1 VAILKGA
8 DKMKK
13 FEQVT
18 LEYTDNNGKKMK
30 RSADLIKDFS
40 ISLNTKYLVSFE
52 TIEEAKKF
60 AADVKRK
67 RMMVT
72 NEQGITKI
80 YRVKNFEMKDP
91 AGFASKTGSSV
102 GIIQGELYLNVVLS

>member
-1 VAILKGA
+1 MAILKGA

-52 TIEEAKKF
+52 TIEEIGRAH
-60 AADVKRK
+60 V
-67 RMMVT
+67 
-72 NEQGITKI
+72 
-80 YRVKNFEMKDP
+80 
-91 AGFASKTGSSV
+91 
-102 GIIQGELYLNVVLS
+102 